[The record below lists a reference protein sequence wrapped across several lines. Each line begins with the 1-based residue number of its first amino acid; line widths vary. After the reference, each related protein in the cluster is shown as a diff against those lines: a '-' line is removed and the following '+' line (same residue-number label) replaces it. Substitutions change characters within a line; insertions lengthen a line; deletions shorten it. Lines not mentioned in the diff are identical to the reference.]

1 MNHWSTILLFL
12 HLERLTNHSGSSCS
26 QSQGTFT
33 HPGINGMKEKQIDT
47 VTRRVRVA
55 VRRSNEIWVMW
66 SCRSHAHSPRQTKQ
80 ICSEEIEDS
89 WSLAQLSSKENN
101 LCKISFF
108 LCMQCFL
115 KGQYTQKFKLY
126 WYLSTLMSFQTWM
139 IFFCH
144 QYLQNIYFKRMSCI

>member
-101 LCKISFF
+101 LCKISLFMYAVLFKGTVHSKIQVLLKFKHPHVVSNLYDFF
-108 LCMQCFL
+108 LSSIL
-115 KGQYTQKFKLY
+115 TKY
-126 WYLSTLMSFQTWM
+126 
-139 IFFCH
+139 IF
-144 QYLQNIYFKRMSCI
+144 